1 MTLQVDKLSKKYN
14 KRVISNFSY
23 IFKEGKIYSITG
35 KSGCGKSTFL
45 NILSG
50 IDNKYTGNI
59 YLNNINIKKMQNY
72 TIKDISYV
80 YQNHQLFDD
89 LTVIENILL
98 PLILTKKDINN
109 IKEKVIRLLKLFNIL
124 HLK

>member
-59 YLNNINIKKMQNY
+59 YLNNINIKKKQNY
-72 TIKDISYV
+72 TI
-80 YQNHQLFDD
+80 NC
-89 LTVIENILL
+89 
-98 PLILTKKDINN
+98 LIKFYL
-109 IKEKVIRLLKLFNIL
+109 
-124 HLK
+124 